1 MAERIRD
8 ARAGDRDVIREVTLA
23 AYREYATQMPALWE
37 DYRANILA
45 TLADIAPAEQ
55 IVAEQAGAVV
65 GAVLLYPA
73 GAALPGAEGGRGRR
87 PWPEV
92 RLLAVAPSG
101 RGQGVGAALMQECM
115 RRARAAGAPALTLHT
130 TELMRAALRLYAR
143 LGFVRAPELD
153 LRVTPTLTI
162 HGYRLDL
169 G

>member
-8 ARAGDRDVIREVTLA
+8 ARAGDRDVIREVTPA

-45 TLADIAPAEQ
+45 TLADIAPTEQ
-55 IVAEQAGAVV
+55 IVAEQVGAVV

-101 RGQGVGAALMQECM
+101 RGQGRG
-115 RRARAAGAPALTLHT
+115 RPRARPPGDPDTDDPRLSPGSRMIETRRETPYHT
-130 TELMRAALRLYAR
+130 NANDEPFTCRLRRDRWPGRSAR
-143 LGFVRAPELD
+143 
-153 LRVTPTLTI
+153 TS
-162 HGYRLDL
+162 
-169 G
+169 